1 MVSTRGPRGKLFEAA
16 VDEGQQHPS
25 FREMVVGDARVGAR
39 ALMQQTFEQW
49 DSPDRQFV
57 RDFQTEG
64 FDARVFELYLA
75 ATLDSLGWTVGAETD
90 RPDFHCRGKGLEFY
104 IEAGTAHSPGNPN
117 PPTSPNEYQ
126 VEFQSATDNFDEV
139 AVRFGSLLRS
149 KAMKAYQEL
158 PHVAGKPI
166 VIAVQGF
173 FGAGALYHTVH
184 PLIRYLYDLAL
195 IETDESGAISPTD
208 ASVGYHR
215 GDTKTIKSGWF
226 YDPEAV
232 HISAVMWTNCGTVPK
247 FYRMAAGLGLGA
259 PGWEI
264 HRFGT
269 ELDPRPGATKPA
281 LFVER
286 AEPGSE
292 SWEEGLVVMHNPRAN
307 IPLPMAAF
315 EGVTQIRLADDGLSF
330 DLPGRQIFNQSSV
343 PHPVEHRAIVLQQI
357 HDYLSLAAE
366 FA

>member
-1 MVSTRGPRGKLFEAA
+1 MGSTRRRRGNLFEAV
-16 VDEGQQHPS
+16 VDDELLHPS
-25 FREMVVGDARVGAR
+25 FREMSVGDARAGAR
-39 ALMQQTFEQW
+39 ALMQQTLEQW
-49 DSPDRQFV
+49 DNPDRQFV

-75 ATLDSLGWTVGAETD
+75 ATLDSLGWSVDAESG
-90 RPDFHCRGKGLEFY
+90 RPDFRCRGKGLEFF

-117 PPTSPNEYQ
+117 PPTSPGEYL
-126 VEFQSATDNFDEV
+126 VELQSATDNPDEV

-149 KAMKAYQEL
+149 KAIKAYQEL
-158 PHVAGKPI
+158 PHVQGKPI
-166 VIAVQGF
+166 VIAAQGF
-173 FGAGALYHTVH
+173 FGAGAHYHTVH

-195 IETDESGAISPTD
+195 VEVDESGAICPTD
-208 ASVGYHR
+208 ASVGYHH
-215 GDTKTIKSGWF
+215 GDTKRIKSGWF
-226 YDPEAV
+226 LDPEAV
-232 HISAVMWTNCGTVPK
+232 HISAVMWSNSGTVPK

-307 IPLPMAAF
+307 
-315 EGVTQIRLADDGLSF
+315 
-330 DLPGRQIFNQSSV
+330 V
-343 PHPVEHRAIVLQQI
+343 P
-357 HDYLSLAAE
+357 
-366 FA
+366 